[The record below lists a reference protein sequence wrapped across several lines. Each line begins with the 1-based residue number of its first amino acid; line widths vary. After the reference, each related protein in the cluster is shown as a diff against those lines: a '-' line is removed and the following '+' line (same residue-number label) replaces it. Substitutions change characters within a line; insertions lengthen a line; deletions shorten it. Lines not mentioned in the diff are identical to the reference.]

1 MYCNIWQRRKKSRDP
16 VAAAGVT
23 SRGRSA
29 HPRGGEQISY

>member
-16 VAAAGVT
+16 VAAGVT
-23 SRGRSA
+23 SRGRSD